1 MTEKM
6 RIGFF
11 DSGVGG
17 ISVLREALKLMPRE
31 DYLYYADTMHV
42 PYGTR
47 TKDEVKKLVFDAV
60 EFIAAQDVKAVV
72 IACNTATS
80 VAICDLRT
88 GFDIPVIGMEPA
100 VKPALD
106 NKSRRTLVTATE
118 LTLREEKLHNLITR
132 LNGGN
137 TTDLL
142 ALPGLVSFAEKT
154 VFDRETVSLYLQEKL
169 SGYDLDEYD
178 AFVLGCTHF
187 IFFKDILRELLPPHI
202 LLYDGN
208 TGTVKNLYRIL
219 SERGNLNG
227 GTGDIVYCHS
237 SKMLGDGDEKEL
249 EKYRRLFLRLDSMEQ
264 NGTSMNHHKN
274 SEGKN
279 GR

>member
-1 MTEKM
+1 M
-6 RIGFF
+6 
-11 DSGVGG
+11 
-17 ISVLREALKLMPRE
+17 LREALKLMPRE

-142 ALPGLVSFAEKT
+142 ALPGLVSFGREN
-154 VFDRETVSLYLQEKL
+154 VFDRETSL
-169 SGYDLDEYD
+169 ST
-178 AFVLGCTHF
+178 C
-187 IFFKDILRELLPPHI
+187 
-202 LLYDGN
+202 
-208 TGTVKNLYRIL
+208 
-219 SERGNLNG
+219 
-227 GTGDIVYCHS
+227 
-237 SKMLGDGDEKEL
+237 
-249 EKYRRLFLRLDSMEQ
+249 RR
-264 NGTSMNHHKN
+264 N
-274 SEGKN
+274 
-279 GR
+279 